1 MIPRRQTL
9 QYISDEALERAR
21 DLTPTQIAQF
31 LEEFRLL
38 YGLKEVPPIPS
49 RFQDLVDPDSP
60 EATNCPEESQE
71 L

>member
-9 QYISDEALERAR
+9 QYFSDEALERAR

-49 RFQDLVDPDSP
+49 TLQDLVDPDCL
-60 EATNCPEESQE
+60 EMTNCPDESQKP
-71 L
+71 